1 MTLVDI
7 TTITLKAADKKLL
20 DRYARKNKMSRS
32 AVIRLAIKEFFL
44 SLGETA

>member
-7 TTITLKAADKKLL
+7 TTITLDAESKKLL
-20 DRYARKNKMSRS
+20 NRYARKNKMSRS

-44 SLGETA
+44 RLEAKT